1 MHLLIN
7 RNPKENRRIKLDYC
21 IRNKMAAHTSVQ
33 DNREP
38 NHCVCQWN
46 HLSTWI
52 ICLSCVHE
60 RKQVKMEIKWPGERV
75 REEFIFFPVVQRPE
89 LKEADTFAL
98 IIYVVLGLPFKSACI
113 VSHIFLFLAAK
124 SLEMLFLF
132 ESMLSEWMVSVA
144 FCFGTVLLISK
155 GLKPT
160 SMQWSHTVYSYI
172 DKGTAWEFTSPH

>member
-75 REEFIFFPVVQRPE
+75 REEFYFFPCCTAPRAERSWHLRFNYLCGTWPSIQICLYSLSYFSFSGCKIFRDAVFVRVHAE
-89 LKEADTFAL
+89 RVDGLCGILLWHRSAD
-98 IIYVVLGLPFKSACI
+98 I
-113 VSHIFLFLAAK
+113 
-124 SLEMLFLF
+124 
-132 ESMLSEWMVSVA
+132 
-144 FCFGTVLLISK
+144 
-155 GLKPT
+155 
-160 SMQWSHTVYSYI
+160 
-172 DKGTAWEFTSPH
+172 